1 MQQVNEVCK
10 IDQKSLCPYIIMDFY
25 IILAY
30 PKRILFRFETIK
42 LRCMTMLE
50 HNLKELLLKGNSR
63 SYTDFVAD
71 IVSKR
76 PELVG
81 QLWDIY
87 LSMEEPVSRRAAW
100 IIDTASEDKPDWV
113 EPFLPDLIRKLP
125 VFNHD
130 GLKRHALRMIARL
143 PFPVNTDGELMNIT
157 FEWLL
162 SPTESVAVK
171 MYCIQ
176 ILYRLSATE
185 PDILQELYDT
195 IEFQMS
201 DGTPGFR
208 SIGSKMMRDIDKD
221 IMQRKTKSGK

>member
-1 MQQVNEVCK
+1 MATK
-10 IDQKSLCPYIIMDFY
+10 
-25 IILAY
+25 
-30 PKRILFRFETIK
+30 
-42 LRCMTMLE
+42 E
-50 HNLKELLLKGNSR
+50 HNLKQLLLKGNSR

-71 IVSKR
+71 IVTQR
-76 PELVG
+76 PELVS
-81 QLWDIY
+81 QLWEIY
-87 LSMEEPVSRRAAW
+87 LAMEEPVSRRAAW
-100 IIDTASEDKPDWV
+100 IIDTASEDKPEWV

-125 VFNHD
+125 LFNHD

-143 PFPVNTDGELMNIT
+143 PFPENTDGELLNIA
-157 FEWLL
+157 FGWLQ

-221 IMQRKTKSGK
+221 IMKRKVLLRSARNDRGK

>member
-1 MQQVNEVCK
+1 MAMQ
-10 IDQKSLCPYIIMDFY
+10 
-25 IILAY
+25 
-30 PKRILFRFETIK
+30 
-42 LRCMTMLE
+42 E
-50 HNLKELLLKGNSR
+50 HDLKELLLKGNSR

-71 IVSKR
+71 IVTKR

-81 QLWDIY
+81 QLWEIY

-100 IIDTASEDKPDWV
+100 IIDTASEDKPSWV
-113 EPFLPDLIRKLP
+113 QPFLPDLIRKLP
-125 VFNHD
+125 LFNHD
-130 GLKRHALRMIARL
+130 GLKRHALRMLARL
-143 PFPVNTDGELMNIT
+143 PFPDHAEGELLNIT

-208 SIGSKMMRDIDKD
+208 SIGSKMMREIDKD
-221 IMQRKTKSGK
+221 IMKRKLGK